1 MLPVIK
7 IQKSQSL
14 RKLYPIL
21 FEIGLILSLLFS
33 LLMVKIDF
41 YPAEEEIEYEVKQ
54 EVVQIEELEMTRQDA
69 PPPPPPRPPVPV
81 EVPNDEIIVQ
91 EKLNFESELNLS
103 DKLHIPPP
111 PKPQGP
117 EDAEE
122 GEKEIFVVVE
132 QMPELIGGIASVMK
146 EIEYPEMALRAG
158 IEGRVVVQFVI
169 DEKGNVVNP
178 EVIRG
183 IGGGCDEEA
192 VRAIKKAKF
201 IPGLQR
207 GVPVKVRYSIPITFS
222 LASTESSK

>member
-21 FEIGLILSLLFS
+21 FEIGLILSLLFT
-33 LLMVKIDF
+33 LFMVKIDF

-54 EVVQIEELEMTRQDA
+54 EVVQIEEIEMTRQDT

-91 EKLNFESELNLS
+91 EKLNFDSELNLS

-117 EDAEE
+117 EKAEE
-122 GEKEIFVVVE
+122 GENEIFVVVE

-169 DEKGNVVNP
+169 DEQGNVVNP

-207 GVPVKVRYSIPITFS
+207 GVPVKVRYSVPITFS
-222 LASTESSK
+222 LASTKSSK